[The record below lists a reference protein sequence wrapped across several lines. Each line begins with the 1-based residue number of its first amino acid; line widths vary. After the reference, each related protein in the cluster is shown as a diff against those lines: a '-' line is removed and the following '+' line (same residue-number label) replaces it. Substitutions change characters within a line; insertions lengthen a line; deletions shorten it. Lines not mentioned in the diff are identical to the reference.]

1 MLITRSTKREKMSFE
16 VTDLKQ
22 KGLFVEV
29 HNNDVNKA
37 LRKLKK
43 QIQSDGIF
51 QTLRERERFETPS
64 QKRKKAKARAQ
75 KRWQKKLKEMRTAG
89 IAL

>member
-1 MLITRSTKREKMSFE
+1 MSFE
-16 VTDLKQ
+16 VEDLKQ
-22 KGLFVEV
+22 KGLYVEV
-29 HNNDVNKA
+29 HNNDINKG

-43 QIQSDGIF
+43 MVQAEGLF

-75 KRWQKKLKEMRTAG
+75 KRWKKKLKDLRDQG
-89 IAL
+89 IAR

>member
-1 MLITRSTKREKMSFE
+1 MSFE
-16 VTDLKQ
+16 VEDLKQ
-22 KGLFVEV
+22 KGLYVEV
-29 HNNDVNKA
+29 HNNDINKG

-43 QIQSDGIF
+43 MVQAEGLF

-75 KRWQKKLKEMRTAG
+75 KRWKKKLKELRDSGVAR
-89 IAL
+89 